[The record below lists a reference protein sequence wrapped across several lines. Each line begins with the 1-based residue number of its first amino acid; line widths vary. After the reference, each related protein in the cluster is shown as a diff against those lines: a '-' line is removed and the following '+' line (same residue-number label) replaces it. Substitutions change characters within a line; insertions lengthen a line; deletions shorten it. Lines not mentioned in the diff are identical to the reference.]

1 MNILVC
7 DDHRLLSE
15 SLAALLTERGH
26 RVIDCVETPEAAL
39 AAVLADPVDVCL
51 LDLNFPTGNGLDFI
65 GGIVSSGVS
74 VVVLTGSSDPDTHAR
89 ALSAGASVCVRKTTD
104 IDQLLDL
111 IDGVLDA
118 PPVTSGGGRG
128 PRRVPDAGAGTT
140 QPREEW
146 DGGASLGRFL
156 TDRERDVL
164 EGLVRGEST
173 KALVARLGAREGT
186 VRTHV
191 QSVLNKLGVHS
202 RVAAISFAVEH
213 SLVKLDRS

>member
-7 DDHRLLSE
+7 DDHRLLAE
-15 SLAALLTERGH
+15 SLAALLTQRGH
-26 RVIDCVETPEAAL
+26 RVVDCVETPEAAL
-39 AAVLADPVDVCL
+39 AAALAGPADVCL
-51 LDLNFPTGNGLDFI
+51 LDLNFPTGNGLDII
-65 GGIVSSGVS
+65 GGIVSGGVK
-74 VVVLTGSSDPDTHAR
+74 VVVLTGSSDPDIHTR

-104 IDQLLDL
+104 IDQLLD
-111 IDGVLDA
+111 IIGGVLDA
-118 PPVTSGGGRG
+118 SPVAAGERSGS
-128 PRRVPDAGAGTT
+128 RRALGVEAGTT
-140 QPREEW
+140 RHREEW

-202 RVAAISFAVEH
+202 RVAAVSFAVEH